1 MSLEILSTDTETEIE
16 IDLELLLEE
25 VDTRNLVLHND
36 DVNTFEW
43 VIESIM
49 KICKHSMTQAEQ
61 LTMLVHYK
69 GKANVKK
76 GVFSELSPLKDSFV
90 NRGINC
96 TID

>member
-1 MSLEILSTDTETEIE
+1 MSSNIFNTDTYTEAQVDIE
-16 IDLELLLEE
+16 SLLEE
-25 VDTRNLVLHND
+25 IDTRNLVIHND

-76 GVFSELSPLKDSFV
+76 GAFSDLSPLKDNFI
-90 NRGINC
+90 NRGINA

>member
-1 MSLEILSTDTETEIE
+1 MSREILSHDTETEVE

-25 VDTRNLVLHND
+25 IDTRNLVVHND

-49 KICKHSMTQAEQ
+49 KICKHTMTQAEQ

-76 GVFSELSPLKDSFV
+76 GVFSDLSPLKDSFV